1 MGRTRIMGHG
11 VSDDPPSVPNR
22 TLVAQDDGL
31 MSDLSDSLQTF
42 RTSDRDE
49 SEVW

>member
-1 MGRTRIMGHG
+1 MGHG
-11 VSDDPPSVPNR
+11 VSDDPPSVPR

-31 MSDLSDSLQTF
+31 MLDLSDSPQTF